1 MSTLLFPKLSR
12 KSFTFSLEVL
22 VFAVVV
28 GCLVGCLLVFVVVV
42 FS

>member
-12 KSFTFSLEVL
+12 RSFTFNLEVL

-28 GCLVGCLLVFVVVV
+28 GCLLVFVVVV